1 MNKKHIAHSFG
12 KASQTY
18 ETQAPVQ
25 KWTADYLNDYIAGL
39 EVDEPQD
46 CLEIGC
52 GTGFLTRK
60 MLNQFTNSRWLVT
73 DLSPD
78 MVVRCRET
86 VQVQADFRVMDGEHP
101 NTDKRFDLIVSTLAF
116 QWFHDL
122 PSALERLIN
131 LLKPGGRLV
140 FSTLGKHSFQEWREN
155 LQRLNMSV
163 GLHDYPALEDLQ
175 QLALP
180 NCRLHFEKQV
190 RVQPYENGLD
200 FLKALKTIG
209 AQAPQSGYRP
219 MTGGQM
225 RKVINALEKSGDCS
239 MTYEILIGDIQK
251 KDRS

>member
-1 MNKKHIAHSFG
+1 VNKKHIAQSFG

-25 KWTADYLNDYIAGL
+25 QWTANYLHDYIAGL
-39 EVDEPQD
+39 GLDEPQD

-60 MLNQFTNSRWLVT
+60 MLNLFANSYWLVT

-78 MVVRCRET
+78 MVARCRET
-86 VQVQADFRVMDGEHP
+86 IEGQAEFCVMDGEHP
-101 NTDKRFDLIVSTLAF
+101 NTDQRFDLIVSTLAF
-116 QWFHDL
+116 QWFHNL
-122 PSALERLIN
+122 PVALEGLTQ

-163 GLHDYPALEDLQ
+163 GLHDYPVLEDLEQ
-175 QLALP
+175 MIFG
-180 NCRLHFEKQV
+180 NCQVHFEKQV
-190 RVQPYENGLD
+190 RIQPYENGLD
-200 FLKALKTIG
+200 FLKALKAIG
-209 AQAPQSGYRP
+209 AQAPQSGYLP

-225 RKVINALEKSGDCS
+225 RKVIKALEKNGDCE
-239 MTYEILIGDIQK
+239 MTYEILIGDIQRK
-251 KDRS
+251 G